1 MSKKED
7 QQLTPTQA
15 AHMLAHELG
24 EMPSAWQMRLQ
35 NWRTPGRAGSLRH
48 HQEPGRR
55 PYYMASE
62 VRAFVDMLQ
71 AARSQILGRSMHLA
85 EATAINSG
93 NAITV
98 EWRGGGTDGR
108 FHLNVQQAGQ
118 LGNKLVQLANSQIKA
133 TQEADNQG

>member
-1 MSKKED
+1 MSKKTD
-7 QQLTPTQA
+7 QLLTPTQA

-24 EMPSAWQMRLQ
+24 EMPPAWQKRLQ
-35 NWRTPGRAGSLRH
+35 NWRTPGREGSLKH

-55 PYYMASE
+55 PHYRASE
-62 VRAFVDMLQ
+62 VRAFIDMLQ
-71 AARSQILGRSMHLA
+71 ASRSQVLGRSMHLA

-98 EWRGGGTDGR
+98 EWRGGGTEGC

-118 LGNKLVQLANSQIKA
+118 LGNKLVQLANGQIRA
-133 TQEADNQG
+133 TRNEEVQQ